1 MSQKTIYLDRN
12 ENNYGPAPACFE
24 ALRKADLTTLSWY
37 DRAFVKGI
45 KGVLSSRLAED
56 FQVPEDRILLGYG
69 AETILK
75 QIVQCYLGKGQKL
88 MVPAYSWWYYKLIA
102 SEVGSLSV
110 EYPMV
115 VGDEQFQYD
124 LNAMREL
131 YARERPDMVFISS
144 PNNPTGNSLPIDD
157 LKDILAVYRNSI
169 VVLDEAYKYNGH
181 TDYVKDLVYTN
192 PNLLV
197 VRTFSKY
204 YALAGMRIG
213 FAIMGTNLTALAK
226 FANRYLGFNR
236 LAEDVAIAALDSRKY
251 YVEIARK
258 MQEDK
263 DLYYAE
269 MNKFPGVRV
278 FRSDANFILAEIPR
292 AHMEPLQKYLKE
304 RGLIIK
310 FMNEA
315 LLNSHVRITLGTQE
329 ENRKLIDAMKSYFG

>member
-75 QIVQCYLGKGQKL
+75 QVVQCYLGKGQKL

-115 VGDEQFQYD
+115 VGDEQFDYD
-124 LNAMREL
+124 LNAMREI

-169 VVLDEAYKYNGH
+169 VVLDEAYKYSGH

-236 LAEDVAIAALDSRKY
+236 LAEDIAIAALDSKEY
-251 YVEIARK
+251 YVGIAGK

-263 DLYYAE
+263 ELYYAE
-269 MNKFPGVRV
+269 MNRLPGVRV

-315 LLNSHVRITLGTQE
+315 LLNSHVRITLGTRE

>member
-1 MSQKTIYLDRN
+1 MSQTTIYLDRN

-75 QIVQCYLGKGQKL
+75 QVVQCYLGKGQKL

-102 SEVGSLSV
+102 SEVGGTSV
-110 EYPMV
+110 EYPMI
-115 VGDEQFQYD
+115 VGDKQFHYD

-131 YARERPDMVFISS
+131 YASEKPDMVFISS

-213 FAIMGTNLTALAK
+213 FAIMGTNLTELAK

-236 LAEDVAIAALDSRKY
+236 LAEDVAIAALDSKEY
-251 YVEIARK
+251 YVGIAGK
-258 MQEDK
+258 MLEDK
-263 DLYYAE
+263 ELYYAE
-269 MNKFPGVRV
+269 MNKLPGVRV
-278 FRSDANFILAEIPR
+278 FRSDANFILAELPR